1 VLHLGHA
8 ARYFATAFQNRRLL
22 VAMTFLR
29 TSDEEHR
36 DAAAQQAPEPRKAR
50 PAEIVRREAVRVLG
64 EVVELRTDEAADP
77 AGKRERIGQAGIE
90 LATAQ
95 LPRQQ
100 EAGRKRRQELADP

>member
-1 VLHLGHA
+1 
-8 ARYFATAFQNRRLL
+8 LL

-36 DAAAQQAPEPRKAR
+36 DAAQQAPEPRKAR

-64 EVVELRTDEAADP
+64 EVVELRTYEAADP